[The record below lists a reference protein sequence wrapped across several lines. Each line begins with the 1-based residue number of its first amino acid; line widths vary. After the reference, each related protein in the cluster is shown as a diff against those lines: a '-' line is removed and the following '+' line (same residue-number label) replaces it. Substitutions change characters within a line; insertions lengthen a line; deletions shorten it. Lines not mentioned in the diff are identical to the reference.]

1 MFNADNDNIC
11 CNLEQICRLATE
23 SIHDK
28 NSLKKEIDFLKKEL
42 LKKTAVEEKTKTEND
57 SLKKELLKKTAVEEK
72 TKTEN
77 DSLKKENDFLKKT
90 AEEDYPFV
98 KDMKQQLWDAFCN
111 VDDCDQV
118 VYYYDDIT
126 DKTCELRIQ
135 QRKMYK
141 KRKRK

>member
-28 NSLKKEIDFLKKEL
+28 NSLKKEIDF
-42 LKKTAVEEKTKTEND
+42 
-57 SLKKELLKKTAVEEK
+57 LKKELLKKTAVEEK